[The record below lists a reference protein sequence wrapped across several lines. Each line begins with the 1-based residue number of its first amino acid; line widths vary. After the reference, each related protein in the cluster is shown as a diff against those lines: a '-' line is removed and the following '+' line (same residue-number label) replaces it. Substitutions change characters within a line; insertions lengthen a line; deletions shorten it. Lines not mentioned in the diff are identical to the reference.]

1 MNTIKE
7 KIDKLK
13 DLFDDYKNRNLNA
26 ISIYKLLINNY
37 EQSFR
42 KIRNFNLYNNI
53 NINNHFYTEE
63 SKVYSYECLISTYNR
78 LYTFYLNTNH
88 IITEEYT
95 NYYIAEKFC
104 DNSIKKCIIINND
117 LIAYMYNQ
125 KLKNISF
132 AYKSIKDSQYKKF
145 NIFFEEFIKDI
156 FPLNKDKFIYFDYS
170 NNLIIN
176 EIHITKTG
184 LEGKKIKKYKNINY
198 YLKDLYINN
207 KFFMIENKEDVF
219 NIIYC
224 KDEKFECT
232 NLISKENK
240 KHNNEYIINDIR
252 EIIDNSKI
260 NIQEKSK
267 LKTIFVYN
275 DKNDDTLEKLINMNE
290 KFLKFF
296 DDKNKDLYNKLRNK
310 INNNEDKYVLNSNY
324 IWKTFKRINNNL
336 DRFNLSE
343 QEKEDIKYILNLIDL
358 CGDIMDIYSSYI
370 IFNSKINNVVNYKNS
385 FIFFMGDNYL
395 INVYSLKEKKF
406 FNLVSINN
414 FMDRNNFKNFKII
427 QITRDKVI
435 FNDSENK
442 TIYFIENNNSY
453 NFCLLKITIKYNFN
467 FVIDN
472 KYLLYDKIA
481 NNKLEFSFVN
491 LSDLTSIENN
501 ALIELF
507 NFKINY
513 NIPKIMVSQEFKKI
527 ISVYDNNQLCIV
539 DYTYKSELRYENNNM
554 NINEINLIQD
564 NNSEIIPPK
573 SEYFS
578 VYDDDYTP
586 KNLFIENEY
595 YCSKSNNN
603 NENILF
609 DFEKEYW
616 LNKIIVTYIDKYQKS
631 RIKKLNVLL
640 YDKKKRIIKKC
651 EYSDYNME
659 WKNFNI
665 TINSKCRYIKFELL
679 ENYGEKFFIIGSI
692 RFIVDEI
699 YSIN

>member
-1 MNTIKE
+1 
-7 KIDKLK
+7 
-13 DLFDDYKNRNLNA
+13 
-26 ISIYKLLINNY
+26 
-37 EQSFR
+37 
-42 KIRNFNLYNNI
+42 
-53 NINNHFYTEE
+53 
-63 SKVYSYECLISTYNR
+63 
-78 LYTFYLNTNH
+78 
-88 IITEEYT
+88 
-95 NYYIAEKFC
+95 
-104 DNSIKKCIIINND
+104 
-117 LIAYMYNQ
+117 
-125 KLKNISF
+125 
-132 AYKSIKDSQYKKF
+132 
-145 NIFFEEFIKDI
+145 
-156 FPLNKDKFIYFDYS
+156 
-170 NNLIIN
+170 
-176 EIHITKTG
+176 
-184 LEGKKIKKYKNINY
+184 
-198 YLKDLYINN
+198 
-207 KFFMIENKEDVF
+207 MIENKEDVF

-343 QEKEDIKYILNLIDL
+343 QEKEDIKYIINLIYL

-385 FIFFMGDNYL
+385 FFFFMGDNYL
-395 INVYSLKEKKF
+395 INVYSLKEKRF

-442 TIYFIENNNSY
+442 TIYFIENNNGY

-651 EYSDYNME
+651 EYSDFNME